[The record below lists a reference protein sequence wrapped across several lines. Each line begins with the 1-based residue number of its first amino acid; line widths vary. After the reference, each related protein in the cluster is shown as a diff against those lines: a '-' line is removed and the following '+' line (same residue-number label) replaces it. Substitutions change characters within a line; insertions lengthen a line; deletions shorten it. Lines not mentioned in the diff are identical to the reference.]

1 VVGSAVGRGGPTVGQ
16 RTECLAASARV
27 RVEAV
32 LFPNSE
38 DGDVQSQIDALV
50 REAQKGI
57 AACSDLVALDQ
68 LRVRFLGRKGEL
80 TCLLRS
86 LGQMSAEQRPAA
98 GQALNEAKIAV
109 QAAIELRETQLQVEA
124 DARPVRIDVTR
135 PARGA
140 IGGSLHPVP
149 EVIEE
154 ICDIF
159 HGLGFTR
166 TSGPDVEL
174 DALNFSALNFP
185 DDHPARDLQDTFY
198 VNERVLLRTQTSPV
212 QIRTMRAVSPPLA
225 VVVPGRVY
233 RQEQPDASHAA
244 EFHQIEGL
252 LVDHDVS
259 LADLK
264 ATVHH
269 FVRSFFGEERTLRFR
284 PHYFPF
290 TEPSVEVD
298 MWWQSDRGGRWLEI
312 MGAGMVHPNVFGN
325 CGVDPETWTGF
336 AFGMGVE
343 RIVMVRHGID
353 DIRLL
358 LDNDLRLL
366 RQF

>member
-1 VVGSAVGRGGPTVGQ
+1 MQ
-16 RTECLAASARV
+16 QE
-27 RVEAV
+27 
-32 LFPNSE
+32 
-38 DGDVQSQIDALV
+38 IDALV
-50 REAQKGI
+50 REASSRI
-57 AACSDLVALDQ
+57 DATDDLDELDA
-68 LRVRFLGRKGEL
+68 LRVHYLGRKGEL
-80 TCLLRS
+80 TRLLRG
-86 LGQMSAEQRPAA
+86 LGSMPAEERPAA
-98 GQALNEAKIAV
+98 GQALNRAKIA
-109 QAAIELRETQLQVEA
+109 LQEA
-124 DARPVRIDVTR
+124 VDARQDTLRARRDAAPFTGDLTL

-140 IGGSLHPVP
+140 VRGSLHPVY

-166 TSGPDVEL
+166 VGGPEVEL
-174 DALNFSALNFP
+174 DALNFTALNFP
-185 DDHPARDLQDTFY
+185 DDHPSRDLQDTFY
-198 VNERVLLRTQTSPV
+198 VNDEVVLRTQTSPV
-212 QIRTMRAVSPPLA
+212 QIRTMRETEPPLA

-264 ATVHH
+264 STVHH
-269 FVRSFFGEERTLRFR
+269 FVRTFFGEDKTLRFR
-284 PHYFPF
+284 PHFFPF

-298 MWWQSDRGGRWLEI
+298 LWWESERGGRWLEI
-312 MGAGMVHPNVFGN
+312 MGAGMVHPNVFRN
-325 CGVDPETWTGF
+325 SDVDPERWTGF

-343 RIVMVRHGID
+343 RIVLVRHGID

-358 LDNDLRLL
+358 LDNDIRLL

>member
-1 VVGSAVGRGGPTVGQ
+1 
-16 RTECLAASARV
+16 
-27 RVEAV
+27 
-32 LFPNSE
+32 
-38 DGDVQSQIDALV
+38 VQEQIESLV
-50 REAQKGI
+50 REAKERI
-57 AACSDLVALDQ
+57 EVAADLEALDS
-68 LRVRFLGRKGEL
+68 LRVHYLGRKGAL
-80 TCLLRS
+80 TRLLRG
-86 LGQMSAEQRPAA
+86 LGEMSPEERPAA
-98 GQALNEAKIAV
+98 GQALNVAKLEVQETVDARQATL
-109 QAAIELRETQLQVEA
+109 QAAV
-124 DARPVRIDVTR
+124 DAQPFTGDLTL

-140 IGGSLHPVP
+140 LQGSLHPVV
-149 EVIEE
+149 EVVEE

-166 TSGPDVEL
+166 TEGPEVEL
-174 DALNFSALNFP
+174 DALNFTALNFP

-198 VNERVLLRTQTSPV
+198 VNDDVVLRTQTSPV
-212 QIRTMRAVSPPLA
+212 QIRTMRESEPPLA
-225 VVVPGRVY
+225 VVVPGRVF

-252 LVDHDVS
+252 LVDHDIS

-264 ATVHH
+264 STIHH
-269 FVRSFFGEERTLRFR
+269 FVRTFFGEDRTLRFR
-284 PHYFPF
+284 PHFFPF

-298 MWWQSDRGGRWLEI
+298 LWWESERGGRWLEI
-312 MGAGMVHPNVFGN
+312 MGAGMVHPNVFEN
-325 CGVDPETWTGF
+325 AGVDSSRWTGF

-358 LDNDLRLL
+358 LDNDIRFL

>member
-1 VVGSAVGRGGPTVGQ
+1 M
-16 RTECLAASARV
+16 
-27 RVEAV
+27 
-32 LFPNSE
+32 
-38 DGDVQSQIDALV
+38 QSQIDALV
-50 REAQKGI
+50 QDARQKVAGC
-57 AACSDLVALDQ
+57 ADLVALDE
-68 LRVRFLGRKGEL
+68 LRVHYLGRKGQL
-80 TCLLRS
+80 TQLLRG
-86 LGQMSAEQRPAA
+86 LGQMSEAQRPAA
-98 GQALNEAKIAV
+98 GQALNVAKLSIAAV
-109 QAAIELRETQLQVEA
+109 IEERQAALQAEVDAQPLRT
-124 DARPVRIDVTR
+124 DVTR
-135 PARGA
+135 PARGVG
-140 IGGSLHPVP
+140 GGSLHPVL

-166 TSGPDVEL
+166 TTGPEVEL
-174 DALNFSALNFP
+174 DALNFTALNFP
-185 DDHPARDLQDTFY
+185 HDHPARDLQDTFY
-198 VNERVLLRTQTSPV
+198 VNDEVLLRTQTSPV
-212 QIRTMRAVSPPLA
+212 QIRTMRQAKPPLA

-264 ATVHH
+264 ATIHH

-298 MWWQSDRGGRWLEI
+298 MWWQNERGGRWLEI
-312 MGAGMVHPNVFGN
+312 MGAGMVHPNVFRN
-325 CGVDPETWTGF
+325 CEVDPEIWTGF

>member
-1 VVGSAVGRGGPTVGQ
+1 M
-16 RTECLAASARV
+16 
-27 RVEAV
+27 
-32 LFPNSE
+32 
-38 DGDVQSQIDALV
+38 QSQIDALV
-50 REAQKGI
+50 EQARQRI
-57 AACSDLVALDQ
+57 AACTDLATLDE
-68 LRVRFLGRKGEL
+68 LRVHYLGRKGEL
-80 TCLLRS
+80 TQLLRG
-86 LGQMSAEQRPAA
+86 LGQMSAEERPAA
-98 GQALNEAKIAV
+98 GQALNVAKLALQDIV
-109 QAAIELRETQLQVEA
+109 ESRQAALQSEV
-124 DARPVRIDVTR
+124 DAQPLRIDVTR

-140 IGGSLHPVP
+140 VRGSLHPVL

-166 TSGPDVEL
+166 TTGPEVEL
-174 DALNFSALNFP
+174 DALNFTALNFP

-198 VNERVLLRTQTSPV
+198 VNDEVLLRTQTSPV
-212 QIRTMRAVSPPLA
+212 QIRTMREVTPPLA

-264 ATVHH
+264 ATIHH

-298 MWWQSDRGGRWLEI
+298 LWWESERGGRWLEI
-312 MGAGMVHPNVFGN
+312 MGAGMVHPNVFRN
-325 CGVDPETWTGF
+325 CQVDPEIWTGF

-358 LDNDLRLL
+358 LDNDVRLL